1 MGNNGFSA
9 EGPVVTVIGAGM
21 AGSEAAWQAAER
33 GAKVRLI
40 EMRPV
45 KMTPAH
51 HTDRAAEIVC
61 SNSFKSNLV
70 SNASGVLK
78 EEMRRLG
85 SIIVGSA
92 DATAVP
98 AGEALAVDR
107 DAFCDSVTERLA
119 SHPNITFVREEAAEI
134 PTDGPVVIAS
144 GPLTSDALAQKI
156 GDLTGRYDLYF
167 YDAVAPIIDASTIDF
182 EKVFR
187 ASRYG
192 RNSEGTNEDDAA
204 YLNCPFEKDE
214 YLAFHAEL
222 VKAEKAPLHDF
233 EDVKYFEA
241 CLPVEE
247 LASRGART
255 LAFGPLKP
263 VGLTDPRTGRRP
275 YAVVQL
281 RQENKAATLYNLV
294 GFQTR
299 LKWGEQK
306 RIFRMI
312 PGLENA
318 EFVRLGVMHRN
329 TYIHSPTLLDGTLS
343 LQKEPRLFFAG
354 QIVGVEGYL
363 ESAAMGLVA
372 GINAARLATGQDPI
386 QFPEETVLGALLNY
400 VSAYEG
406 KAFAPMNACW
416 GILPPLEGD
425 RVRDKKERGRLM
437 GERALVTFN
446 RFAASNGLDPSE
458 GRFPLAPP
466 ATPEP
471 EPTAEPANVS

>member
-1 MGNNGFSA
+1 MA
-9 EGPVVTVIGAGM
+9 EQQAAQETVTVIGAGM
-21 AGSEAAWQAAER
+21 AGSEAAWQAANR

-40 EMRPV
+40 EMRPTR
-45 KMTPAH
+45 MTPAH

-61 SNSFKSNLV
+61 SNSFKSNLLT
-70 SNASGVLK
+70 NASGVLK

-85 SIIVGSA
+85 SLIVSAA

-107 DAFCDSVTERLA
+107 DAFCDLVTERLA
-119 SHPNITFVREEAAEI
+119 SHPNITFVREEATGLPPE
-134 PTDGPVVIAS
+134 GPVVIAS
-144 GPLTSDALAQKI
+144 GPLTSDSLAVTI
-156 GDLTGRYDLYF
+156 GELAGRYDLYF
-167 YDAVAPIIDASTIDF
+167 YDAVAPIVDASTIDYDR
-182 EKVFR
+182 VFR

-192 RNSEGTNEDDAA
+192 KESGADVSGEDDSAA
-204 YLNCPFEKDE
+204 YLNCPFEKDN
-214 YLAFHAEL
+214 YLAFHAALLE
-222 VKAEKAPLHDF
+222 AEKAPLHDF

-247 LASRGART
+247 LAARGPRT
-255 LAFGPLKP
+255 LSFGPMKP

-318 EFVRLGVMHRN
+318 EFVRFGVMHRN
-329 TYIHSPTLLDGTLS
+329 TYIHSPSLLQPTL
-343 LQKEPRLFFAG
+343 QMRAHPRIYFAG

-363 ESAAMGLVA
+363 ESAAMGLLA
-372 GINAARLATGQDPI
+372 GVNAARAVQGTEQVV
-386 QFPEETVLGALLNY
+386 FPEETVLGALTKY

-406 KAFAPMNACW
+406 KQFAPMNSSW
-416 GILPPLEGD
+416 GIVPPLEGD
-425 RVRDKKERGRLM
+425 RVRDKRERGAKM
-437 GERALVTFN
+437 GERALA
-446 RFAASNGLDPSE
+446 RFDATVVQSGLQPRAA
-458 GRFPLAPP
+458 
-466 ATPEP
+466 
-471 EPTAEPANVS
+471 

>member
-1 MGNNGFSA
+1 MSSDNSNQM
-9 EGPVVTVIGAGM
+9 VTVIGAGM
-21 AGSEAAWQAAER
+21 AGSEAAWQAANR

-61 SNSFKSNLV
+61 SNSFKSNRLA
-70 SNASGVLK
+70 NASGLLK

-85 SIIVGSA
+85 SLIVGCA

-107 DAFCDSVTERLA
+107 DAFCDLVTSRLET
-119 SHPNITFVREEAAEI
+119 HPNIEFVREEAADI
-134 PTDGPVVIAS
+134 PDEGLVIIAS
-144 GPLTSDALAQKI
+144 GPLTSDTLAAKI
-156 GDLTGRYDLYF
+156 GELTGRYDLYF
-167 YDAVAPIIDASTIDF
+167 YDAVAPIVDASTIDYS
-182 EKVFR
+182 KVFR

-192 RNSEGTNEDDAA
+192 KNSEADGSGEDDAA

-214 YLAFHAEL
+214 YLAFHEEL
-222 VKAEKAPLHDF
+222 VKAEKAPIHDF
-233 EDVKYFEA
+233 EDIKFFES

-247 LASRGART
+247 LASRGPKT

-263 VGLTDPRTGRRP
+263 VGLTDPNTGRRP
-275 YAVVQL
+275 YAVIQL
-281 RQENKAATLYNLV
+281 RQENRAATLYNLV

-318 EFVRLGVMHRN
+318 EFVRFGVMHRN
-329 TYIHSPTLLDGTLS
+329 TYIHSPSLLEPTL
-343 LQKEPRLFFAG
+343 QMRAHPRIHFAG
-354 QIVGVEGYL
+354 QMVGVEGYL
-363 ESAAMGLVA
+363 ESAAMGLIA
-372 GINAARLATGQDPI
+372 GLNCSRETQNQSPVV
-386 QFPEETVLGALLNY
+386 FPHETVLGSLTAY

-406 KAFAPMNACW
+406 KHFAPMNSCW
-416 GILPPLEGD
+416 GILPPLEGT
-425 RVRDKKERGRLM
+425 RIRDKRERGAAM
-437 GERALVTFN
+437 AER
-446 RFAASNGLDPSE
+446 GLAVFDAFVSQE
-458 GRFPLAPP
+458 GI
-466 ATPEP
+466 T
-471 EPTAEPANVS
+471 TAK

>member
-1 MGNNGFSA
+1 MSQGKMS
-9 EGPVVTVIGAGM
+9 EGKPIVTVIGAGM
-21 AGSEAAWQAAER
+21 AGSEAAWQAANR
-33 GAKVRLI
+33 GAQVRLM

-51 HTDRAAEIVC
+51 NTDHAAEIVC
-61 SNSFKSNLV
+61 SNSFKSNLRT
-70 SNASGVLK
+70 NASGVLK

-85 SIIVGSA
+85 SVIVGSA

-107 DAFCDSVTERLA
+107 EAFSERVTEQLA
-119 SHPNITFVREEAAEI
+119 QHPNITLVREEAAEI
-134 PTDGPVVIAS
+134 PAEGPVVIAT
-144 GPLTSDALAQKI
+144 GPLTSDTLAAKI
-156 GDLTGRYDLYF
+156 GELTGRYDLYF
-167 YDAVAPIIDASTIDF
+167 YDAVAPIVDASTINFDR
-182 EKVFR
+182 VFR

-192 RNSEGTNEDDAA
+192 KNAEGTGEDDAA

-214 YLAFHAEL
+214 FLAFHAEL
-222 VKAEKAPLHDF
+222 VNAEKAPLHDF
-233 EDVKYFEA
+233 EDIRYFEA
-241 CLPVEE
+241 CLPIEE
-247 LASRGART
+247 LASRGAKT

-263 VGLTDPRTGRRP
+263 VGLEDPRTGRRP

-329 TYIHSPTLLDGTLS
+329 TYIHSPSLLCATL
-343 LQKEPRLFFAG
+343 QMRKQPRLLFAG

-372 GINAARLATGQDPI
+372 GINAARLAQEQEPVT
-386 QFPEETVLGALLNY
+386 FPNETILGSLLSY

-406 KAFAPMNACW
+406 KDFAPMNACW
-416 GILPPLEGD
+416 GLLPPLEGP
-425 RVRDKKERGRLM
+425 RVRDKRERGRLM
-437 GERALVTFN
+437 GERALQTFDT
-446 RFAASNGLDPSE
+446 FVGQ
-458 GRFPLAPP
+458 
-466 ATPEP
+466 
-471 EPTAEPANVS
+471 ANLR